1 MIDLRQQMAA
11 TLERTGADVRM
22 EKPDTFQDI
31 DRGLV
36 VYAETENRPLDPWTD
51 LQSYDVTVY
60 APTFASAVDLC
71 KRVDDL
77 VSGEAGWRRDRKS
90 SDASARLSQDVYSFK
105 LSYSAKIL
113 TDGVLIVR
121 NGL

>member
-1 MIDLRQQMAA
+1 MLDLRQQMAEL
-11 TLERTGADVRM
+11 LERTGADVRM

-31 DRGLV
+31 SRGLV
-36 VYAETENRPLDPWTD
+36 VYAETDNRPLDPWTD
-51 LQSYDVTVY
+51 YQSYDVTVY
-60 APTFASAVDLC
+60 KPTFAEAVELC
-71 KRVDDL
+71 KEVDAL

-105 LSYSAKIL
+105 LSYSAKII
-113 TDGVLIVR
+113 TDGCLIVR